1 VGLLGNK
8 ENGMQPKRWQF
19 LCILIFSLPL
29 AVAAQTLR
37 ISVYTPAGTVN
48 RYLSTPADR
57 AKAAGVIERFK
68 VSKIWIEGRR
78 GDQYVTPE
86 VLTAARDDFRARG
99 FLVSGGFTTIPG
111 KTFGV
116 PGNPGRTWLNFQAEQ
131 TQRDMI
137 KFFNENAA
145 IFDEIM
151 VDDFYCTEDTS
162 AESEKAKGNLSWSEY
177 RRKLL
182 VSLIDSAMLQP
193 AHAVRPSTQVIIKF
207 PQWYENFHIR
217 GYDPPGMA
225 AAAGH
230 IWVGT
235 ETRNSHTPAYDFIVP
250 TEGYLNFRWLASI
263 AGDKTGGAWFDH
275 LDCTAQN
282 FVDQAYQSVL
292 AGAREL
298 TLFNLGDL
306 MRGHPGHEPF
316 LAALPE
322 LFDLAAKVRGR
333 AVDGVYYYKPPA
345 SDGMENSYL
354 MDYLAMIGL
363 PVVPQAS
370 YPTGARVLFLGRQ
383 AGADPQLLSQIQ
395 RHLSRGATL
404 VVTPALVRLM
414 GKPLAGLAG
423 VKVSEKLQSGAA
435 DAVGVGGQKLSLTKP
450 LEIDAGLEAPR
461 GIVKLSAFANGSPVP
476 LLTSRKSGRG
486 RILVANF
493 ITFVTGFSFA
503 APKELGLPEIPQ
515 ALADVLRAEVMAGLG
530 VQLESPAQVGFYLF
544 GDARALYNFR
554 DEAVEVKLDRQAI
567 KLGANRL
574 LWLPAGHN

>member
-1 VGLLGNK
+1 
-8 ENGMQPKRWQF
+8 MQPKRGGL
-19 LCILIFSLPL
+19 LCVLILSLPL
-29 AVAAQTLR
+29 AIAAQTLR
-37 ISVYTPAGTVN
+37 ISVYAPAGTVN
-48 RYLSTPADR
+48 RYLSTPSDR
-57 AKAAGVIERFK
+57 SKAASVMERFK

-86 VLTAARDDFRARG
+86 LLTAARDDLRARG
-99 FLVSGGFTTIPG
+99 FMASGGFTTISG

-116 PGNPGRTWLNFQAEQ
+116 PSNPGPTWLNFQAEQ

-137 KFFNENAA
+137 RFFTENAA

-162 AESEKAKGNLSWSEY
+162 PESERAKGNLSWSEY

-182 VSLIDSAMLQP
+182 TSLIDSAMLKP

-207 PQWYENFHIR
+207 PQWYEAFHVR
-217 GYDPPGMA
+217 GYDPPAMA

-235 ETRNSHTPAYDFIVP
+235 ETRNPHTSAYNFIVP

-275 LDCTAQN
+275 LDCTPQN
-282 FVDQAYQSVL
+282 LVDQAYQSVL

-298 TLFNLGDL
+298 TLFNLNDL
-306 MRGHPGHEPF
+306 MRGHPGQEPF
-316 LAALPE
+316 IAALPE
-322 LFDLAAKVRGR
+322 LFDLAGKVRGR
-333 AVDGVYYYKPPA
+333 SVDGVYFYKPPS
-345 SDGMENSYL
+345 SDGMENAHL

-363 PVVPQAS
+363 PVVPEAS
-370 YPTGARVLFLGRQ
+370 YPTGARVLFLARQ
-383 AGADPQLLSQIQ
+383 AGDDPQLLSKIQ
-395 RHLSRGATL
+395 RHLSGGATL

-414 GKPLAGLAG
+414 GKPLADLAG
-423 VKVSEKLQSGAA
+423 VKVSTKLEPSAA
-435 DAVGVGGQKLSLTKP
+435 DAVRVGGKKVSLTKP

-461 GIVKLSAFANGSPVP
+461 GLVKLSAYANGSTVP
-476 LLTSRKSGRG
+476 LLTSRRSGAG
-486 RILVANF
+486 RVLVANF
-493 ITFVTGFSFA
+493 ITFTTGLSFA
-503 APKELGLPEIPQ
+503 SPKELGLPEIPQ
-515 ALADVLRAEVMAGLG
+515 NLADALRAEVMAGLG
-530 VQLESPAQVGFYLF
+530 VRFESPAQVGLYLF

-554 DEAVEVKLDRQAI
+554 NEPVEVKLDRRAI

-574 LWLPAGHN
+574 LWLSAAHK